1 MTELEKKNT
10 HPRCPT
16 CQVPMWFIKI
26 ERVDGEEMHHFECKV
41 CDARSSYPAREKR
54 V

>member
-1 MTELEKKNT
+1 MTEPEKKNT

-16 CQVPMWFIKI
+16 CHVPMWFIKI
-26 ERVDGEEMHHFECKV
+26 ERVDGEEMHQFECKV
-41 CDARSSYPAREKR
+41 CDSTSSYPASEQR